1 MSARLRTVV
10 VDDEPLA
17 RERIRTLLAAE
28 GSVDVVAE
36 CGDGAAAVDAVTRV
50 RPDLLFLDIQ
60 MPEMDGFE
68 VLQALD
74 PDRLPAIVF
83 VTAYD
88 EYALRAFDVHA
99 VDYVLKPIDA
109 DRFRTAVARARERL
123 GRPPLPPDRR
133 LAALL
138 DVLRAER
145 RGPVRFVVRNGD
157 RLGFVRADEVDWIE
171 AAANY
176 TKLHT
181 GTRVHLMRGTLKA
194 VEGRLDPETFVRIHR
209 SVIVNLDR
217 IAAVEPYFHGE
228 YVVIMKDGTRLTSS
242 RSHSAGL
249 RARLR

>member
-1 MSARLRTVV
+1 LRVAI

-28 GSVDVVAE
+28 DAVDIVAE
-36 CGDGAAAVDAVTRV
+36 CGDGEAAVKAVAGE

-74 PDRLPAIVF
+74 PRRLPAVVF

-88 EYALRAFDVHA
+88 EYALRAFEVHA

-109 DRFRTAVARARERL
+109 ERFRTAMARVRERL
-123 GRPPLPPDRR
+123 GRAPAPARR

-138 DVLRAER
+138 EALRAER
-145 RGPVRFVVRNGD
+145 RRPVRFVVRNGD
-157 RLGFVRADEVDWIE
+157 RLAFVRADDIDWIE
-171 AAANY
+171 AAGNY
-176 TKLHT
+176 TKLHA
-181 GTRVHLMRGTLKA
+181 GGRAHLMRGTLKA
-194 VEGRLDPETFVRIHR
+194 VEQRLDPEIFVRIHR
-209 SVIVNLDR
+209 SLIVNLDR
-217 IAAVEPYFHGE
+217 VASVEPYFHGE

-242 RSHSAGL
+242 RSHSG
-249 RARLR
+249 RLRHRLR